1 MAKMKGAGAV
11 AALPADAKQREP
23 FLHYMKRHRWMY
35 LLMLPGILYFIIFK
49 YIPMAGLVISFQNYI
64 PYLGVLKSEWVGLE
78 HFKNFFMNPDFKM
91 LLVNTFSISI
101 LNLVFFFPMPII
113 LALLLNEV
121 KNKLMKK
128 SIQTMI
134 YIPHFISMVIVASLT
149 FTLLN
154 AETGI
159 IPQLVELVMGSKPEF
174 LSDPKYFRWIIVIQN
189 IWKETGW
196 GMIIFMA
203 ALAGVDTQLYEAAQV
218 DGAGKLRQVW
228 HITLPAIKSTII
240 IMLIMKVGTLL
251 NTGFEQIFLMKN
263 SLNSS
268 VAEVFDTY
276 VYTLGITQGAFS
288 YSTAVGMFKSV
299 VATAMVLTTNWICKK
314 CGETGLY

>member
-1 MAKMKGAGAV
+1 MQTGSSDSNSA
-11 AALPADAKQREP
+11 
-23 FLHYMKRHRWMY
+23 
-35 LLMLPGILYFIIFK
+35 
-49 YIPMAGLVISFQNYI
+49 
-64 PYLGVLKSEWVGLE
+64 PYLGILGSEWVGLE
-78 HFKNFFMNPDFKM
+78 HFKTFFMNPDFKM

-113 LALLLNEV
+113 LALLLNEI
-121 KNKLMKK
+121 KNKFMKK

-134 YIPHFISMVIVASLT
+134 YIPHFISMVIVASIT

-154 AETGI
+154 TDSGVINQIIYSLTGNK
-159 IPQLVELVMGSKPEF
+159 LEF

-196 GMIIFMA
+196 GMIIFLA

-228 HITLPAIKSTII
+228 HVTLPAIKSTII

-299 VATAMVLTTNWICKK
+299 VATVMVLTTNWICKK

>member
-1 MAKMKGAGAV
+1 MAKAMSAQAV
-11 AALPADAKQREP
+11 TAAPVTAKKETL
-23 FLHYMKRHRWMY
+23 FSYMKRHKWMY
-35 LLMLPGILYFIIFK
+35 LLMLPGIIYFIIFK
-49 YIPMAGLVISFQNYI
+49 YVPMGGLIISFQNYS
-64 PYLGVLKSEWVGLE
+64 PYLGIAGSEWVGVE

-91 LLVNTFSISI
+91 LLINTFSISI

-121 KNKLMKK
+121 KNKFMKK
-128 SIQTMI
+128 SVQTMI

-154 AETGI
+154 TESGI
-159 IPQLVELVMGSKPEF
+159 INQIVYAVTGQKLEF

-218 DGAGKLRQVW
+218 DGAGKLRQMW

-288 YSTAVGMFKSV
+288 YSTAVGMFKSL
-299 VATAMVLTTNWICKK
+299 VATVMVVSTNWICKK

>member
-1 MAKMKGAGAV
+1 MAKVKSAGST
-11 AALPADAKQREP
+11 EP
-23 FLHYMKRHRWMY
+23 LFRYMKRHKWMY
-35 LLMLPGILYFIIFK
+35 LLMLPGIIYFIIFK
-49 YIPMAGLVISFQNYI
+49 YVPMAGLVISFQNYS
-64 PYLGVLKSEWVGLE
+64 PYLGILESEWVGLE
-78 HFKNFFMNPDFKM
+78 NFKTFFMNPDFKM

-101 LNLVFFFPMPII
+101 LNLVFFFPMPIL
-113 LALLLNEV
+113 LALLLNEI
-121 KNKLMKK
+121 KNKLVKK

-134 YIPHFISMVIVASLT
+134 YIPHFISMVIVASIT

-154 AETGI
+154 TESGI
-159 IPQLVELVMGSKPEF
+159 INQIVYALTGEKLEF
-174 LSDPKYFRWIIVIQN
+174 LADPKYFRWIIVIQN
-189 IWKETGW
+189 IWKESGW
-196 GMIIFMA
+196 GMIIFLA

-218 DGAGKLRQVW
+218 DGAGKLRQMW

-299 VATAMVLTTNWICKK
+299 VATIMVVTTNWICKK

>member
-1 MAKMKGAGAV
+1 MARVKSAAV
-11 AALPADAKQREP
+11 QASQTGRQES
-23 FLHYMKRHRWMY
+23 FWSYVKRHKWMY
-35 LLMLPGILYFIIFK
+35 LLMLPGIIYFIIFK
-49 YIPMAGLVISFQNYI
+49 YVPMGGLIISFQNYS
-64 PYLGVLKSEWVGLE
+64 PYLGIAGSEWVGLE

-101 LNLVFFFPMPII
+101 LNLLFFFPMPII
-113 LALLLNEV
+113 LALLLNEI
-121 KNKLMKK
+121 KNKVVKK

-134 YIPHFISMVIVASLT
+134 YIPHFISMVIVASVT

-154 AETGI
+154 VESGVIT
-159 IPQLVELVMGSKPEF
+159 QLVAKITGSRPEF

-196 GMIIFMA
+196 GMIIFLA

-240 IMLIMKVGTLL
+240 IMLIMKVGSLL

-276 VYTLGITQGAFS
+276 VYTLGISQGAFS

>member
-1 MAKMKGAGAV
+1 MAKAMSAQAV
-11 AALPADAKQREP
+11 TAAPVTAKKETL
-23 FLHYMKRHRWMY
+23 FGYMKRHKWMY
-35 LLMLPGILYFIIFK
+35 LLMLPGIIYFIIFK
-49 YIPMAGLVISFQNYI
+49 YVPMGGLIISFQNYS
-64 PYLGVLKSEWVGLE
+64 PYLGIAGSEWVGVE

-91 LLVNTFSISI
+91 LLINTFSISI

-121 KNKLMKK
+121 KNKFMKK
-128 SIQTMI
+128 SVQTMI

-154 AETGI
+154 TESGI
-159 IPQLVELVMGSKPEF
+159 INQIVYAVTGQKLEF

-218 DGAGKLRQVW
+218 DGAGKLRQMW

-288 YSTAVGMFKSV
+288 YSTAVGMFKSL
-299 VATAMVLTTNWICKK
+299 VATVMVVSTNWICKK

>member
-1 MAKMKGAGAV
+1 MVREKGTGGGAISV
-11 AALPADAKQREP
+11 QEDKEP
-23 FLHYMKRHRWMY
+23 FLKYMLRHKWMY
-35 LLMLPGILYFIIFK
+35 LLMLPGIFYFIIFK
-49 YIPMAGLVISFQNYI
+49 YVPMAGLVISFQNYS
-64 PYLGVLKSEWVGLE
+64 PFLGIAGSEWVGTE
-78 HFKNFFMNPDFKM
+78 HFKTFFMNPDFGM
-91 LLVNTFSISI
+91 LFFNTFSIAI
-101 LNLVFFFPMPII
+101 LNLVFFFPMPIV
-113 LALLLNEV
+113 LALLLNEI
-121 KNKLMKK
+121 KNKLVKK

-154 AETGI
+154 TENGAVNQIIYAMTGHK
-159 IPQLVELVMGSKPEF
+159 LEF
-174 LSDPKYFRWIIVIQN
+174 LSDPQYFRWIIVIQN

-196 GMIIFMA
+196 GMIIFLA
-203 ALAGVDTQLYEAAQV
+203 ALAGVDTQLYEAASV
-218 DGAGKLRQVW
+218 DGAGKMKQMW

-240 IMLIMKVGTLL
+240 IMLILKVGTLL

-276 VYTLGITQGAFS
+276 VYTLGIAQGAFS
-288 YSTAVGMFKSV
+288 YSTAVGLFKSV
-299 VATAMVLTTNWICKK
+299 VATVMVLSTNWFCKK

>member
-1 MAKMKGAGAV
+1 MARVKTAGAGAV
-11 AALPADAKQREP
+11 SYGKKETL
-23 FLHYMKRHRWMY
+23 LSYMKRHKWMY
-35 LLMLPGILYFIIFK
+35 LLMLPGIIYFVIFK
-49 YIPMAGLVISFQNYI
+49 YVPMAGLVISFQNYS
-64 PYLGVLKSEWVGLE
+64 PYLGILGSEWVGLE
-78 HFKNFFMNPDFKM
+78 HFKTFFMNPDFKM

-113 LALLLNEV
+113 LALLLNEI
-121 KNKLMKK
+121 KNKFMKK

-134 YIPHFISMVIVASLT
+134 YIPHFISMVIVASIT

-154 AETGI
+154 TDSGVINQIIYSLTGNK
-159 IPQLVELVMGSKPEF
+159 LEF

-196 GMIIFMA
+196 GMIIFLA

-228 HITLPAIKSTII
+228 HVTLPAIKSTII
-240 IMLIMKVGTLL
+240 IMLIMKVGTLP

-299 VATAMVLTTNWICKK
+299 VATVMVLTTNWICKK

>member
-1 MAKMKGAGAV
+1 MIG
-11 AALPADAKQREP
+11 
-23 FLHYMKRHRWMY
+23 KRKVPTYRRR
-35 LLMLPGILYFIIFK
+35 IFLYFMAIAIVPLLVLGFYSYHSAVSAVRDSIRQSNETALLQVENRTENVLDAVRQDFLMIAGRSSTKEIIDQE
-49 YIPMAGLVISFQNYI
+49 YDDI
-64 PYLGVLKSEWVGLE
+64 PYPQIRSFIDE
-78 HFKNFFMNPDFKM
+78 
-91 LLVNTFSISI
+91 ISGG
-101 LNLVFFFPMPII
+101 
-113 LALLLNEV
+113 E
-121 KNKLMKK
+121 
-128 SIQTMI
+128 S
-134 YIPHFISMVIVASLT
+134 YINYADGYSFIMVIVASIT

-154 AETGI
+154 TDSGVINQIIYSLTGNK
-159 IPQLVELVMGSKPEF
+159 LEF

-196 GMIIFMA
+196 GMIIFLA

-228 HITLPAIKSTII
+228 HVTLPAIKSTII

-299 VATAMVLTTNWICKK
+299 VATVMVLTTNWICKK

>member
-1 MAKMKGAGAV
+1 MAKMKIADHAAGYGNT
-11 AALPADAKQREP
+11 KKES
-23 FLHYMKRHRWMY
+23 FLHYMKRHKWMY
-35 LLMLPGILYFIIFK
+35 LLMLPGIIYFIVFK
-49 YIPMAGLVISFQNYI
+49 YVPMAGLVISFQNYS
-64 PYLGVLKSEWVGLE
+64 PYLGILESEWVGWE
-78 HFKNFFMNPDFKM
+78 NFKTFFMNPDFKM

-101 LNLVFFFPMPII
+101 LNLVFFFPMPIL
-113 LALLLNEV
+113 LALLLNEI
-121 KNKLMKK
+121 KNKFVKK

-134 YIPHFISMVIVASLT
+134 YIPHFISMVIVASIT

-154 AETGI
+154 TESGI
-159 IPQLVELVMGSKPEF
+159 INQIVYALTGEKLEF
-174 LSDPKYFRWIIVIQN
+174 LADPKYFRWIIVIQN

-196 GMIIFMA
+196 GMIIFLA

-218 DGAGKLRQVW
+218 DGAGKLRQIW

-288 YSTAVGMFKSV
+288 YSTAVGMFKSL
-299 VATAMVLTTNWICKK
+299 VATVMVVTTNWICKK

>member
-1 MAKMKGAGAV
+1 MAKSKAV
-11 AALPADAKQREP
+11 SAKEKKESFLPY
-23 FLHYMKRHRWMY
+23 LKRHKWMY
-35 LLMLPGILYFIIFK
+35 LLMLPGVIYLIIFK
-49 YIPMAGLVISFQNYI
+49 YVPMGGLIISFQNYS
-64 PYLGVLKSEWVGLE
+64 PYLGILGSEWVGLE

-101 LNLVFFFPMPII
+101 MNLIFFFPMPII

-121 KNKLMKK
+121 KNRFLKK

-134 YIPHFISMVIVASLT
+134 YVPHFISMVIVASLT

-154 AETGI
+154 VESGAITHLVSMITGET
-159 IPQLVELVMGSKPEF
+159 PEF

-196 GMIIFMA
+196 GMIILLA
-203 ALAGVDTQLYEAAQV
+203 ALAGVDTQLYEAPHV
-218 DGAGKLRQVW
+218 DGAGKLRQMW

-263 SLNSS
+263 SLNAS

-299 VATAMVLTTNWICKK
+299 VATVMVLGTNWICKK

>member
-1 MAKMKGAGAV
+1 MAKVKSAGST
-11 AALPADAKQREP
+11 EP
-23 FLHYMKRHRWMY
+23 LFRYMKRHKWMY
-35 LLMLPGILYFIIFK
+35 LLMLPGIIYFIIFK
-49 YIPMAGLVISFQNYI
+49 YVPMAGLVISFQNYS
-64 PYLGVLKSEWVGLE
+64 PYLGILESEWVGLE
-78 HFKNFFMNPDFKM
+78 NFKTFFMNPDFKM
-91 LLVNTFSISI
+91 LLVNTFSIAI
-101 LNLVFFFPMPII
+101 LNLVFFFPMPIL
-113 LALLLNEV
+113 LALLLNEI
-121 KNKLMKK
+121 KNKLVKK

-134 YIPHFISMVIVASLT
+134 YIPHFISMVIVASIT

-154 AETGI
+154 TESGI
-159 IPQLVELVMGSKPEF
+159 INQIVYALTGEKLEF
-174 LSDPKYFRWIIVIQN
+174 LADPKYFRWIIVIQN

-196 GMIIFMA
+196 GMIIFLA

-218 DGAGKLRQVW
+218 DGAGKLRQMW

-299 VATAMVLTTNWICKK
+299 VATIMVVTTNWICKK

>member
-1 MAKMKGAGAV
+1 MARAKAKRV
-11 AALPADAKQREP
+11 TQAAYGKKDSLVSYVR
-23 FLHYMKRHRWMY
+23 RHKWMY
-35 LLMLPGILYFIIFK
+35 LLMLPGILYFIVYK
-49 YIPMAGLVISFQNYI
+49 YIPMGGLIISFQNYS
-64 PYLGVLKSEWVGLE
+64 PYLGILGSEWVGLE
-78 HFKNFFMNPDFKM
+78 HFKTFFMNPDFKM

-101 LNLVFFFPMPII
+101 LNLIFFFPMPII
-113 LALLLNEV
+113 LALLLNEI
-121 KNKLMKK
+121 KNKMVKK

-134 YIPHFISMVIVASLT
+134 YIPHFISMVIVASIT

-154 AETGI
+154 TESGI
-159 IPQLVELVMGSKPEF
+159 INQIISFFTGEKLEF

-196 GMIIFMA
+196 GMIIFLA

-218 DGAGKLRQVW
+218 DGAGKLRQMW

-299 VATAMVLTTNWICKK
+299 VATVMVVTTNWICKK

>member
-1 MAKMKGAGAV
+1 MAKMKIADRAAGY
-11 AALPADAKQREP
+11 DNTKKES
-23 FLHYMKRHRWMY
+23 FLHYMKRHKWMY
-35 LLMLPGILYFIIFK
+35 LLMLPGIIYFIVFK
-49 YIPMAGLVISFQNYI
+49 YVPMAGLVISFQNYS
-64 PYLGVLKSEWVGLE
+64 PYLGILESEWVGWE
-78 HFKNFFMNPDFKM
+78 NFKTFFMNPDFKM

-101 LNLVFFFPMPII
+101 LNLVFFFPMPIL
-113 LALLLNEV
+113 LALLLNEI
-121 KNKLMKK
+121 KNKFVKK

-134 YIPHFISMVIVASLT
+134 YIPHFISMVIVASIT

-154 AETGI
+154 TESGI
-159 IPQLVELVMGSKPEF
+159 INQIVYALTGEKLEF
-174 LSDPKYFRWIIVIQN
+174 LADPKYFRWIIVLQN

-196 GMIIFMA
+196 GMIIFLA

-218 DGAGKLRQVW
+218 DGAGKLRQIW

-288 YSTAVGMFKSV
+288 YSTAVGMFKSL
-299 VATAMVLTTNWICKK
+299 VATVMVVTTNWICKK

>member
-1 MAKMKGAGAV
+1 MAKVKSAGST
-11 AALPADAKQREP
+11 EP
-23 FLHYMKRHRWMY
+23 LFRYMKRHKWMY
-35 LLMLPGILYFIIFK
+35 LLMLPGIIYFIIFK
-49 YIPMAGLVISFQNYI
+49 YVPMAGLVISFQNYS
-64 PYLGVLKSEWVGLE
+64 PYLGILESEWVGLE
-78 HFKNFFMNPDFKM
+78 NLKTFFMNPDFKM

-101 LNLVFFFPMPII
+101 LNLVFFFPMPIL
-113 LALLLNEV
+113 LALLLNEI
-121 KNKLMKK
+121 KNKLVKK

-134 YIPHFISMVIVASLT
+134 YIPHFISMVIVASIT

-154 AETGI
+154 TESGI
-159 IPQLVELVMGSKPEF
+159 INQIVYALTGEKLEF
-174 LSDPKYFRWIIVIQN
+174 LADPKYFRWIIVIQN

-196 GMIIFMA
+196 GMIIFLA

-218 DGAGKLRQVW
+218 DGAGKLRQMW

-299 VATAMVLTTNWICKK
+299 VATIMVVTTNWICKK

>member
-1 MAKMKGAGAV
+1 MAKAMSAQAV
-11 AALPADAKQREP
+11 TAAPVTAKKETL
-23 FLHYMKRHRWMY
+23 FSYMKRHKWMY
-35 LLMLPGILYFIIFK
+35 LLMLPGIIYFIIFK
-49 YIPMAGLVISFQNYI
+49 YVPMGGLIISFQNYS
-64 PYLGVLKSEWVGLE
+64 PYLGIAGSEWVGVE

-91 LLVNTFSISI
+91 LLINTFSISI

-121 KNKLMKK
+121 KNKYMKK
-128 SIQTMI
+128 SVQTMI

-154 AETGI
+154 TESGI
-159 IPQLVELVMGSKPEF
+159 INQIVYAVTGQKLEF

-218 DGAGKLRQVW
+218 DGAGKLRQMW

-288 YSTAVGMFKSV
+288 YSTAVGMFKSL
-299 VATAMVLTTNWICKK
+299 VATVMVVTTNWICKK

>member
-1 MAKMKGAGAV
+1 MAKAMSAQAV
-11 AALPADAKQREP
+11 TAAPVTAKKETL
-23 FLHYMKRHRWMY
+23 FSYMKRHKWMY
-35 LLMLPGILYFIIFK
+35 LLMLPGIIYFIIFK
-49 YIPMAGLVISFQNYI
+49 YVPMGGLIISFQNYS
-64 PYLGVLKSEWVGLE
+64 PYLGIAGSEWVGVE
-78 HFKNFFMNPDFKM
+78 HFKNFFMNPDFRM
-91 LLVNTFSISI
+91 LLINTFSISI

-121 KNKLMKK
+121 KNKYMKK
-128 SIQTMI
+128 SVQTMI

-154 AETGI
+154 TESGI
-159 IPQLVELVMGSKPEF
+159 INQIVYALTGQKLEF

-218 DGAGKLRQVW
+218 DGAGKLRQMW

-288 YSTAVGMFKSV
+288 YSTAVGMFKSL
-299 VATAMVLTTNWICKK
+299 VATVMVVTTNWICKK

>member
-1 MAKMKGAGAV
+1 MARVKGAAV
-11 AALPADAKQREP
+11 QASQSQKKESFWSYVKQ
-23 FLHYMKRHRWMY
+23 HKWMY
-35 LLMLPGILYFIIFK
+35 LLMLPGIIYFIIFK
-49 YIPMAGLVISFQNYI
+49 YVPMGGLIISFQNYS
-64 PYLGVLKSEWVGLE
+64 PYLGIAGSEWVGLE

-113 LALLLNEV
+113 LALLLNEI
-121 KNKLMKK
+121 KNKVVKK

-134 YIPHFISMVIVASLT
+134 YIPHFISMVIVASVT

-154 AETGI
+154 VESGVIT
-159 IPQLVELVMGSKPEF
+159 QLVAMITGSRPEF

-196 GMIIFMA
+196 GMIIFLA

-240 IMLIMKVGTLL
+240 IMLIMKVGSLL

-276 VYTLGITQGAFS
+276 VYTLGISQGAFS

>member
-1 MAKMKGAGAV
+1 MAKVKTAGY
-11 AALPADAKQREP
+11 AAEYHNTKKESL
-23 FLHYMKRHRWMY
+23 LHYMKRHKWMY
-35 LLMLPGILYFIIFK
+35 LLMLPGIIYFIIFK
-49 YIPMAGLVISFQNYI
+49 YVPMAGLIISFQNYS
-64 PYLGVLKSEWVGLE
+64 PYLGIMGSEWVGWE
-78 HFKNFFMNPDFKM
+78 NFKTFFMNPDFKM

-101 LNLVFFFPMPII
+101 MNLVFFFPMPIL
-113 LALLLNEV
+113 LALLLNEI
-121 KNKLMKK
+121 KNRFVKK

-134 YIPHFISMVIVASLT
+134 YIPHFISMVIVASIT

-154 AETGI
+154 TESGI
-159 IPQLVELVMGSKPEF
+159 INQIVYTLTGEKLEF
-174 LSDPKYFRWIIVIQN
+174 LADPKYFRWIIVIQN

-196 GMIIFMA
+196 GMIIFLA

-218 DGAGKLRQVW
+218 DGAGKLRQMW

-288 YSTAVGMFKSV
+288 YSTAVGMFKSL
-299 VATAMVLTTNWICKK
+299 VATVMVVTTNWICKK

>member
-1 MAKMKGAGAV
+1 MAKAMSAQAV
-11 AALPADAKQREP
+11 TAAPVTAKKETL
-23 FLHYMKRHRWMY
+23 FSYMKRHKWMY
-35 LLMLPGILYFIIFK
+35 LLMLPGIIYFIIFK
-49 YIPMAGLVISFQNYI
+49 YVPMGGLIISFQNYS
-64 PYLGVLKSEWVGLE
+64 PYLGIAGSEWVGVE

-91 LLVNTFSISI
+91 LLTNTFSISI

-121 KNKLMKK
+121 KNKYMKK
-128 SIQTMI
+128 SVQTMI

-154 AETGI
+154 TESGI
-159 IPQLVELVMGSKPEF
+159 INQIVYAVTGQKLEF

-218 DGAGKLRQVW
+218 DGAGKLRQMW

-288 YSTAVGMFKSV
+288 YSTAVGMFKSL
-299 VATAMVLTTNWICKK
+299 VATVMVVTTNWICKK